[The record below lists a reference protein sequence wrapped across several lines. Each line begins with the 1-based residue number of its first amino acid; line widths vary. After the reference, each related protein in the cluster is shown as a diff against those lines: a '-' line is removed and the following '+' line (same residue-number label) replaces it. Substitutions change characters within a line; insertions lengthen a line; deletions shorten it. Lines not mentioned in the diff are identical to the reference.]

1 MVVEEVED
9 EVKGDGERQQQ
20 RNKCKERLNGVG
32 ATVVEECVGHLQE
45 GETTLLI
52 RRGATGIA
60 ACASKA
66 LLLLL
71 TTAMKMG
78 SLNMRNIMKGV
89 MMMLAFSRIIS
100 VMMPTDT

>member
-1 MVVEEVED
+1 M
-9 EVKGDGERQQQ
+9 R
-20 RNKCKERLNGVG
+20 
-32 ATVVEECVGHLQE
+32 H
-45 GETTLLI
+45 
-52 RRGATGIA
+52 GATGIA
-60 ACASKA
+60 ACASKS